1 MGSYANRTLARDLG
15 NRVGGTAELCG
26 WVHRIREMGKISFV
40 VLRDRSGEAQLVYDS
55 AKLPNLGLEW
65 VIRARGPVTANPRS
79 PGGAEMEV
87 EETEVLAVAEP
98 ELPFPVNRDPS
109 GAGLERVL
117 DNRIVSLRNP
127 KIRSIF
133 ELQSSILH
141 YASEYM
147 HGLGFYEIKTS
158 KLVCSGTEGGS
169 NLFPVDY
176 FGRRMYLAQSPQFYK
191 QAMIASG
198 MERVF
203 EISHAYRAEKHDT
216 PRHINEFVSFD
227 VEMAFIDSDLD
238 LMDLERGI
246 LAHLFER
253 LAREDKRI
261 LDLWGAGVPDPDL
274 MARIPVLP
282 CDEAKRIVSEMA
294 GRPFYDINAEAERLI
309 CEWALKE
316 HGVEAAFIN
325 AWPRRSRA
333 FYSYPLS
340 ARTVMS
346 FDLIF
351 RGLEITSG
359 SRRINDYGMLLE
371 ALPRFGLT
379 EVGLGDYPKIFKY
392 GCPPHG
398 GFAIGIERLTQKILG
413 LASIKEAS
421 PFPRDRKRVTP

>member
-1 MGSYANRTLARDLG
+1 M
-15 NRVGGTAELCG
+15 VEG
-26 WVHRIREMGKISFV
+26 WVHRIRDMGKIRFV
-40 VLRDRSGEAQLVYDS
+40 VLRDRSGEAQLVYDADS
-55 AKLPNLGLEW
+55 MPDLSLEC
-65 VIRARGPVTANPRS
+65 VIRARGSVVENPRS
-79 PGGAEMEV
+79 PGGHELEV
-87 EETEVLAVAEP
+87 AETEVLSVADP
-98 ELPFPVNRDPS
+98 DLPFPVNRDPS
-109 GAGLERVL
+109 SVGLDGIL

-133 ELQSSILH
+133 ELQSAILR
-141 YASEYM
+141 YASEFM
-147 HGLGFYEIKTS
+147 HGEGFFEIKTS

-191 QAMIASG
+191 QAMISSG
-198 MERVF
+198 LERVF

-227 VEMAFIDSDLD
+227 VEMAFIESDID
-238 LMDLERGI
+238 LMDFERRI
-246 LAHLFER
+246 LASLFEKLR
-253 LAREDKRI
+253 RNDRAI
-261 LDLWGAGVPDPDL
+261 LDLWGATVPDPER
-274 MARIPVLP
+274 MADIPVLP

-316 HGVEAAFIN
+316 RGVEAAFIN

-333 FYSYPLS
+333 FYSYPAS
-340 ARTVMS
+340 TRTAMS

-359 SRRINDYGMLLE
+359 SRRISDYKMLLDT
-371 ALPRFGLT
+371 LPRFGLT
-379 EVGLGDYPKIFKY
+379 EAGLGDYPKIFKY

>member
-1 MGSYANRTLARDLG
+1 M
-15 NRVGGTAELCG
+15 VEG
-26 WVHRIREMGKISFV
+26 WVHRIRDMGKIRFV
-40 VLRDRSGEAQLVYDS
+40 VLRDRSGEAQLVYDADS
-55 AKLPNLGLEW
+55 MPDLSLEC
-65 VIRARGPVTANPRS
+65 VIRARGSVVENPRS
-79 PGGAEMEV
+79 PGGHELEV
-87 EETEVLAVAEP
+87 AETEVLSVADP
-98 ELPFPVNRDPS
+98 DLPFPVNRDPS
-109 GAGLERVL
+109 SVGLDGIL

-133 ELQSSILH
+133 ELQSAILR
-141 YASEYM
+141 YASEFM
-147 HGLGFYEIKTS
+147 HGEGFFEIKTS

-191 QAMIASG
+191 QAMISTG
-198 MERVF
+198 LERVF

-227 VEMAFIDSDLD
+227 VEMAFIESDID
-238 LMDLERGI
+238 LMDFERRI
-246 LAHLFER
+246 LASLFEKLR
-253 LAREDKRI
+253 RNDRAI
-261 LDLWGAGVPDPDL
+261 LDLWGATVPDPER
-274 MARIPVLP
+274 MADIPVLP

-316 HGVEAAFIN
+316 RGVEAAFIN

-333 FYSYPLS
+333 FYSYPAS
-340 ARTVMS
+340 TRTAMS

-359 SRRINDYGMLLE
+359 SRRISDYKMLLDT
-371 ALPRFGLT
+371 LPRFGLT
-379 EVGLGDYPKIFKY
+379 EAGLGDYPKIFKY